1 MDIPACKEIKDMD
14 INNICVYCASSNKV
28 ADIYGE
34 TAYELGALLA
44 KEGITVVT
52 GAGGIG
58 LMRKVEDGA
67 LDNGGKAIGVI
78 PQFMVEHG
86 WHHTGLTEL
95 RITESMHERKQT
107 MASLSDAVIALP
119 GGCGTIEELSEI
131 ITWKQ
136 LGLYFNPIVI
146 LNVNGYYNH
155 FIAQLEQAIE
165 EHFMGEIHGKI
176 WSVAET
182 PSEALEIIRNTPVWD
197 SSIRKY
203 AAL

>member
-1 MDIPACKEIKDMD
+1 MD

-86 WHHTGLTEL
+86 WHHTELTEL
-95 RITESMHERKQT
+95 RITGSMHERKQT

>member
-1 MDIPACKEIKDMD
+1 MEIK
-14 INNICVYCASSNKV
+14 NICVYCASSNKAAAV
-28 ADIYGE
+28 YGD

-52 GAGGIG
+52 GAGSIG
-58 LMRKVEDGA
+58 LMRRVEDGA
-67 LDNGGKAIGVI
+67 LENGGRAIGVI
-78 PQFMVEHG
+78 PRFMVEQG

-95 RITESMHERKQT
+95 RITESMHERKQA
-107 MASLSDAVIALP
+107 MAELSDAVIALP

-146 LNVNGYYNH
+146 LNTNGYYDH

-176 WSVAET
+176 WSVAHT
-182 PSEALEIIRNTPVWD
+182 PAEALEIIRNTPRWD
-197 SSIRKY
+197 SSVRKY

>member
-1 MDIPACKEIKDMD
+1 MD

-44 KEGITVVT
+44 REGITVVT

-67 LDNGGKAIGVI
+67 LDNSGKAIGVI
-78 PQFMVEHG
+78 PQFMIEHG